1 MMKSRRVQT
10 FALNAATGVLA
21 SVLLMAAIGI

>member
-1 MMKSRRVQT
+1 MLKSRRFQT
-10 FALNAATGVLA
+10 LALNASAGLLA